1 MPDTFF
7 LFTQGFLKVV
17 VSMSS
22 ERESKAILH
31 GIAISTIYLEIIP
44 DEKVVRWHI
53 FPNLLEKQKVGVQ
66 EWPAGVFCIQPSIVK
81 QDSLWELLIK
91 EMHTKIFAM
100 SFCSFVFLF
109 LFSDKSNTVK
119 TTFKWKLYM
128 KNSLYIYIYTHSDAF
143 FLPNESSFCLK
154 ERVFQEGRH
163 S

>member
-66 EWPAGVFCIQPSIVK
+66 E
-81 QDSLWELLIK
+81 
-91 EMHTKIFAM
+91 
-100 SFCSFVFLF
+100 
-109 LFSDKSNTVK
+109 
-119 TTFKWKLYM
+119 
-128 KNSLYIYIYTHSDAF
+128 
-143 FLPNESSFCLK
+143 
-154 ERVFQEGRH
+154 
-163 S
+163 